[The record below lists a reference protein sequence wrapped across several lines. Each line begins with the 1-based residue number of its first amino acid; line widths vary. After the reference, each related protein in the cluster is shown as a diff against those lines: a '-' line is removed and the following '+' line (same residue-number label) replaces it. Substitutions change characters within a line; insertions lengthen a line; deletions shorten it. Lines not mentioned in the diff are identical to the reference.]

1 MNLKNLKY
9 SAICLLVYLFN
20 TLTVTAI
27 NTNFSEF
34 QPLDAAAQ
42 VQDFQFEGIQ
52 YRVLSEENAYVEVI
66 AKSPKYIGSI
76 NIPTAVNHD
85 GKTYAVKAI
94 ADYAFSFCDS
104 LTQVNIAEGLT
115 AIGYGAFSYCYGLE
129 GISLPES
136 ITTIQDFAFGD
147 SGLKHITIPN
157 TVSELG
163 DSSFSGCENLASAVL
178 GTSITVINDMLFYD
192 CPNLKTVEIP
202 SSVISIGAY
211 AFAVGGLTRI
221 YIPNS
226 VISIGD
232 EAFASCHDLS
242 FIHVDSSNPPSLGND
257 VFNVIGTQCILVPNG
272 SKNQYLADENW
283 RLFAAIIEV
292 DAVLAGDFGSDLSYV
307 FDAATLTL
315 NINGNGSM
323 GDFYFLEDN
332 PWSNYI
338 SIIDSVY
345 IQDGVKNI
353 AAMAFDGA
361 TNLRSINLPNTITQI
376 GYYAFSRTGLKNLM
390 IPNSVTAIQDYA
402 FSENLFLESIQLSE
416 QINTIP
422 AGAFYNCKQ
431 LLNCDIPAS
440 VTHINEHA
448 FNACG
453 LQTLQIPN
461 HTKAI
466 GGYAFAYCDSLS
478 QINLG
483 NELETIGDGAFY
495 FCKNIKNIN
504 IPASTDSIGKYVFH
518 YWNQLENIE
527 VHPNN
532 EYFVSIDG
540 ILYNK
545 NQSTIMLCP
554 EQKSGTYNF
563 PESIT
568 HIAPGA
574 FSNCNK
580 LSFQDFPSG
589 LKLIDDY
596 AFESCKTLIKL
607 NIPEGTDSIGTAAFA
622 NCTKLQEVKIPLSI
636 QQIKDYAFA
645 GCGALEMIEVAW
657 ENPIEIEL
665 NVFED
670 IDIQAITLH
679 IPTNSLNNYIN
690 AKVWKNF
697 NLLELIE
704 SNLKQVTNP
713 VLTIFPNPFTDYI
726 QVNGNET
733 ITKIIITDISG
744 SEKLTIA
751 PVQSNEKIRLQNL
764 PVGIYCMEITTE
776 AGRYQ
781 KKIIKR

>member
-1 MNLKNLKY
+1 MYFKNLENP
-9 SAICLLVYLFN
+9 AICLLVYLFN
-20 TLTVTAI
+20 TLTVTAF
-27 NTNFSEF
+27 NTNFSES
-34 QPLDAAAQ
+34 QKLDVAAQ
-42 VQDFQFEGIQ
+42 VQDFQLDGIQ
-52 YRVLSEENAYVEVI
+52 YSILSEENACVEVI
-66 AKSPKYIGSI
+66 AKNPKYSGSI

-85 GKTYAVKAI
+85 EKTYVVKAI

-129 GISLPES
+129 EISLPES

-163 DSSFSGCENLASAVL
+163 DSSFSGCDNLRSAVL
-178 GTSITVINDMLFYD
+178 GTSITAISDMLFYD

-272 SKNQYLADENW
+272 SKNQYLSDKNW
-283 RLFAAIIEV
+283 RLFSAIIEM
-292 DAVLAGDFGSDLSYV
+292 DAVLAGYFGSDLSYV

-315 NINGNGSM
+315 NISGNGSM
-323 GDFYFLEDN
+323 GNFYFLEDN
-332 PWSNYI
+332 PWSDYI

-345 IQDGVKNI
+345 VHNGVENI

-361 TNLRSINLPNTITQI
+361 TNLRFISLPITITQI
-376 GYYAFSRTGLKNLM
+376 GYYALSRTGLKNLM

-402 FSENLFLESIQLSE
+402 FSENPFLESIQLSE
-416 QINTIP
+416 QLNTIP

-431 LLNCDIPAS
+431 LLNCNIPAS

-478 QINLG
+478 QIDLG

-495 FCKNIKNIN
+495 FCKNIKNID
-504 IPASTDSIGKYVFH
+504 IAARTDSIGKYAFH
-518 YWNQLENIE
+518 YCNQLENIE

-532 EYFVSIDG
+532 EYFVSVDG
-540 ILYNK
+540 VLYNK

-554 EQKSGTYNF
+554 EQKSGTYSF

-574 FSNCNK
+574 FSGCNK

-589 LKLIDDY
+589 LKYIDDY
-596 AFESCKTLIKL
+596 AFEGSKTLVKL

-622 NCTKLQEVKIPLSI
+622 NCTKLQEIKIPLSI

-645 GCGALEMIEVAW
+645 GCGALETIEAAW

-679 IPTNSLNNYIN
+679 IPINSFNNYTN

-697 NLLELIE
+697 NLTESIE
-704 SNLKQVTNP
+704 SSLRQVTNP
-713 VLTIFPNPFTDYI
+713 VLTVFPNPFVDYI
-726 QVNGNET
+726 QVNVNET
-733 ITKIIITDISG
+733 ITEIIITDMFGNI
-744 SEKLTIA
+744 KLTIA

-764 PVGIYCMEITTE
+764 SVGLYCMEIITE
-776 AGRYQ
+776 ASRYQ
-781 KKIIKR
+781 KKIIKQ